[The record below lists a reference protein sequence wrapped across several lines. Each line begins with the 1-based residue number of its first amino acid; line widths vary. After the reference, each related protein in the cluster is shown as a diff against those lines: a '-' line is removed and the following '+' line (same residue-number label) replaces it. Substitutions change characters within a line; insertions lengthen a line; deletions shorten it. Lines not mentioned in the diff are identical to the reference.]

1 MFGKKRKPHEALLRA
16 AERAERAFHSKKA
29 GELRQKARTAQQ
41 QKDWILTERLWRE
54 SLDADPG
61 DRLAMIGL
69 ANALIYIGKDEEAAR
84 IAATITANWPT
95 DENGPLLRARLAE
108 AEGDTL
114 AAIGHWRAAL
124 AINPSWTQALT
135 RLGRLLAQ
143 TRQFDE
149 ARKCAARLSLLVPDN
164 PAGDMLRADIET
176 AEGNHDAAFQLR
188 KALAEKHPRNAQLQR
203 DYSQMLLAA
212 GDHAGCEALVAKLRA
227 SDPQHALWLEGHV
240 LGERRT
246 EQGHTDFWKAAF
258 EIYPANTDFL
268 RKYLHAALR
277 DGRFDDARDAMTALL
292 THTPLRTSDASYVLG
307 LVHLYDRYRDVAAIR
322 ALVRAFLKVLR
333 TTSSYRLAAI
343 RLSRIIFQYFPKEER
358 PNARPPS
365 DRLLG
370 MLRGAPAF
378 AHAAHFIRHAASLQA
393 SLREEGGACL
403 FDTDVSRSEAQT
415 FVDRVR
421 AHLTARK
428 PFSFIRIDDGEGNAV
443 PYGTELAP
451 FADVDAA
458 ERERVWWGRPLDA
471 PQRAALNARV
481 LGAMQAA
488 DALGIPTFSRIL
500 RDIRLDGPESFAQ
513 SRTGRGITAVLTAL
527 EPGGPL
533 RAARATRLL
542 LTSAYVQHD
551 LVKWDLYGRLFDDV
565 GEVIA
570 VSCHPGL
577 PQAMENLF
585 GVTLRQN
592 IIIPPRHASLAAFG
606 RSEMGPKI
614 LPEVLDDI
622 ISQLNGDL
630 TGRLVIVGAGYA
642 GKIIIHEAGKR
653 GGVALDLGSI
663 LDYWA
668 GVATRSYQIVS
679 ATEAVT
685 ARAGGS

>member
-1 MFGKKRKPHEALLRA
+1 MFGRKRKPHEALLRA
-16 AERAERAFHSKKA
+16 AERAERAFHSKKS

-41 QKDWILTERLWRE
+41 QKDWILTERLWRQ
-54 SLDADPG
+54 SLEADPG

-69 ANALIYIGKDEEAAR
+69 ANALIYIGKDDEAAR
-84 IAATITANWPT
+84 IAATITANWPA

-108 AEGDTL
+108 AEGDNL

-149 ARKCAARLSLLVPDN
+149 ARKCAARLSFLVPDN

-176 AEGNHDAAFQLR
+176 AEGHHEAAFRLR

-203 DYSQMLLAA
+203 DYSQLLLAA

-240 LGERRT
+240 LGERRP

-258 EIYPANTDFL
+258 ETYPANGDFL

-277 DGRFDDARDAMTALL
+277 DGRFDDARDAMKALL
-292 THTPLRTSDASYVLG
+292 AQTPLRTSDASYVLG
-307 LVHLYDRYRDVAAIR
+307 VVNLHDGRRDAAAIR

-358 PNARPPS
+358 PNARLAS

-378 AHAAHFIRHAASLQA
+378 THASQFIRRAAAIQT
-393 SLREEGGACL
+393 SLREDGGECL
-403 FDTDVSRSEAQT
+403 FDTDVSRSEAQK

-421 AHLTARK
+421 AHLVAQK

-443 PYGTELAP
+443 PYEGELAP
-451 FADVDAA
+451 FGDVDAL

-481 LGAMQAA
+481 LGAMQEA

-513 SRTGRGITAVLTAL
+513 SRSGRGIMAVLNAL

-533 RAARATRLL
+533 STARATRLL

-551 LVKWDLYGRLFDDV
+551 LVKWELYGKLFECA
-565 GEVIA
+565 GEVVA

-577 PQAMENLF
+577 PQAMKNLF
-585 GVTLRQN
+585 GVTVAQN
-592 IIIPPRHASLAAFG
+592 IIVPPRHASLAAFG

-622 ISQLNGDL
+622 IAQLNGDL
-630 TGRLVIVGAGYA
+630 AGRLVIVGAGYA
-642 GKIIIHEAGKR
+642 GKCIVHAARER
-653 GGVALDLGSI
+653 GGVALDLGSV
-663 LDYWA
+663 LDYWL
-668 GVATRSYQIVS
+668 GIATRSYQIAS
-679 ATEAVT
+679 LRMT
-685 ARAGGS
+685 

>member
-1 MFGKKRKPHEALLRA
+1 MWHCLLVAGKMFGKKRKPHEALLRA

-54 SLDADPG
+54 SLEADPG

-69 ANALIYIGKDEEAAR
+69 ANALIYIGKDDEAAR
-84 IAATITANWPT
+84 IAATIAANWPA

-108 AEGDTL
+108 AEGDNL

-149 ARKCAARLSLLVPDN
+149 ARKCAARLSFLVPDN

-176 AEGNHDAAFQLR
+176 AEGHRDAAFQLR
-188 KALAEKHPRNAQLQR
+188 RALAEKHPRNAQLQR
-203 DYSQMLLAA
+203 DYSQVLLAA
-212 GDHAGCEALVAKLRA
+212 GDHAGCETLVAKLRA

-258 EIYPANTDFL
+258 ETYPTNTDFL

-277 DGRFDDARDAMTALL
+277 DGRFDDARDAMKALL
-292 THTPLRTSDASYVLG
+292 AHTPLRTSDASYVLG
-307 LVHLYDRYRDVAAIR
+307 VVNLYDRHRDVAAIR

-333 TTSSYRLAAI
+333 TTSPYRLAAI

-358 PNARPPS
+358 PNARLPS
-365 DRLLG
+365 GRLLG

-378 AHAAHFIRHAASLQA
+378 THAAQFIGRAAALQA
-393 SLREEGGACL
+393 SLREDGGEYL
-403 FDTDVSRSEAQT
+403 FDTDVSCREAQK

-421 AHLTARK
+421 AHLVARK

-458 ERERVWWGRPLDA
+458 ERERVWWGRPLEA

-513 SRTGRGITAVLTAL
+513 SRTGRGITAVLNAL

-551 LVKWDLYGRLFDDV
+551 LVKWELYGKLFDGV

-577 PQAMENLF
+577 P
-585 GVTLRQN
+585 
-592 IIIPPRHASLAAFG
+592 HG
-606 RSEMGPKI
+606 R
-614 LPEVLDDI
+614 
-622 ISQLNGDL
+622 
-630 TGRLVIVGAGYA
+630 
-642 GKIIIHEAGKR
+642 
-653 GGVALDLGSI
+653 
-663 LDYWA
+663 
-668 GVATRSYQIVS
+668 
-679 ATEAVT
+679 
-685 ARAGGS
+685 

>member
-16 AERAERAFHSKKA
+16 AERAERAFHSKKS

-54 SLDADPG
+54 SLLADPG

-69 ANALIYIGKDEEAAR
+69 ANALIYIGKDDEAAR
-84 IAATITANWPT
+84 ITATIAAHWPA

-114 AAIGHWRAAL
+114 AAITHWRAAL

-176 AEGNHDAAFQLR
+176 AEGHHDAAFQLR
-188 KALAEKHPRNAQLQR
+188 KALAGKHPRNAQLQR

-212 GDHAGCEALVAKLRA
+212 GDHAGCETLVAKLRA

-258 EIYPANTDFL
+258 ETYPANTDFL

-277 DGRFDDARDAMTALL
+277 DGRFDDARDAMHALL
-292 THTPLRTSDASYVLG
+292 VQTPLRTSDASYVLG
-307 LVHLYDRYRDVAAIR
+307 LVNLYDRHRDIAAIR

-343 RLSRIIFQYFPKEER
+343 RLSRIIFQYFPKQER
-358 PNARPPS
+358 ANARLPS

-370 MLRGAPAF
+370 ILRGAPAF
-378 AHAAHFIRHAASLQA
+378 THAAQFIRRAAALQA
-393 SLREEGGACL
+393 SLREEGGECL
-403 FDTDVSRSEAQT
+403 FDTDVSRSEAQK

-421 AHLTARK
+421 AHLVAQK

-443 PYGTELAP
+443 PYGAELAP

-471 PQRAALNARV
+471 PRRAALNARV
-481 LGAMQAA
+481 LGAMQGA

-513 SRTGRGITAVLTAL
+513 SRTGRGITAVLNAL

-533 RAARATRLL
+533 RAARATRFL

-551 LVKWDLYGRLFDDV
+551 LVKWNLYEKLFDGV
-565 GEVIA
+565 GEIIA

-577 PQAMENLF
+577 PEAMQNLF
-585 GVTLRQN
+585 GVTVAQN
-592 IIIPPRHASLAAFG
+592 IVIPPRHASLAAFG
-606 RSEMGPKI
+606 LSEMGPKI
-614 LPEVLDDI
+614 LPEVLDEI
-622 ISQLNGDL
+622 IGQLNGDL
-630 TGRLVIVGAGYA
+630 AGRLVIVGAGYA
-642 GKIIIHEAGKR
+642 GKCIVHAARAR
-653 GGVALDLGSI
+653 GGVALDLGSV
-663 LDYWA
+663 LDYWL
-668 GVATRSYQIVS
+668 GIATRSYQIASVR
-679 ATEAVT
+679 VT
-685 ARAGGS
+685 

>member
-16 AERAERAFHSKKA
+16 AERAERAFQSKKS

-54 SLDADPG
+54 SLQADPG

-69 ANALIYIGKDEEAAR
+69 ANALIYIGKNDEAAR
-84 IAATITANWPT
+84 ITATVTANWPA

-108 AEGDTL
+108 AEGDNL

-124 AINPSWTQALT
+124 TINPSWTQALT
-135 RLGRLLAQ
+135 RLGRLLVL

-149 ARKCAARLSLLVPDN
+149 ARKCAQRLSFLVPDN

-176 AEGNHDAAFQLR
+176 AEGHHDAAFQLR

-203 DYSQMLLAA
+203 DYSQVLLAA
-212 GDHAGCEALVAKLRA
+212 GDHAGCEMLVAKLRA

-258 EIYPANTDFL
+258 EAYPANTDFL

-277 DGRFDDARDAMTALL
+277 DGRFDDARDAMKALL
-292 THTPLRTSDASYVLG
+292 AQTPLRTSDASYVLG
-307 LVHLYDRYRDVAAIR
+307 VVNLHDRHRDVAAIR

-343 RLSRIIFQYFPKEER
+343 RLSRIVFQYFPKAER
-358 PNARPPS
+358 PNARLPS

-378 AHAAHFIRHAASLQA
+378 SHATQLIRRTAALQA
-393 SLREEGGACL
+393 SLREDGGECL
-403 FDTDVSRSEAQT
+403 FDTDVSRSEAQK
-415 FVDRVR
+415 FVDHVR
-421 AHLTARK
+421 AHLVARK

-443 PYGTELAP
+443 PYGAEIAA

-513 SRTGRGITAVLTAL
+513 NRTGRGIIAVLNAL
-527 EPGGPL
+527 EPGEPL
-533 RAARATRLL
+533 RASRATRLL

-551 LVKWDLYGRLFDDV
+551 LVKWELYRKLFDNV

-577 PQAMENLF
+577 PQAMQNLF
-585 GVTLRQN
+585 GVTIAQN
-592 IIIPPRHASLAAFG
+592 IVIPPRHASLAAFG

-614 LPEVLDDI
+614 LPDVLDDI
-622 ISQLNGDL
+622 IGQLNGDL
-630 TGRLVIVGAGYA
+630 AGRLVIVGAGYA
-642 GKIIIHEAGKR
+642 GKCIVQAARER
-653 GGVALDLGSI
+653 GGVALDLGSV
-663 LDYWA
+663 LDYWL
-668 GVATRSYQIVS
+668 GIATRSYQIAS
-679 ATEAVT
+679 LRVT
-685 ARAGGS
+685 